1 MLMVGKRSEKEPA
14 DRLYDGELSDVS
26 TLPESSSYFLRK
38 VAFLSIVIAMV
49 VIVVKINKKKAKQL
63 DEKSEV

>member
-1 MLMVGKRSEKEPA
+1 
-14 DRLYDGELSDVS
+14 LSDVS

-38 VAFLSIVIAMV
+38 VAFLSIVIAVV
-49 VIVVKINKKKAKQL
+49 VIVVKNKNKAQQS